1 MQTKQGAERTPTSV
15 FYVSMGEYFYDSMG
29 EYFKKNSYVYIHDS
43 LGNSAMA
50 FHKFTWYQIQK

>member
-50 FHKFTWYQIQK
+50 FHRFT